1 MKHRLSQSEIENGLG
16 SIAGA
21 RIIGLTTVTEPKMRK
36 TNNPYIGKVFKVSK
50 YGAVVNFHYDD
61 GVLRRLEKE
70 GKSAEDFK
78 RGESWHEPV
87 LTESGHLTP
96 FCRHKK
102 TGEKYLRVQ
111 RLNGHSRY
119 VDEKGRFFSKSL
131 IEPFLQESGS
141 YANQGL
147 DNPLVFL
154 TLKLSN
160 VVSVRGV

>member
-1 MKHRLSQSEIENGLG
+1 MKNRLTTEQIENGLG
-16 SIAGA
+16 SITGS

-50 YGAVVNFHYDD
+50 YGAVVNFHYDA

-70 GKSAEDFK
+70 GKSADDFK
-78 RGESWHEPV
+78 KGESWHEPV
-87 LTESGHLTP
+87 LTQDGKLTP
-96 FCRHKK
+96 FCQHKK

-119 VDEKGRFFSKSL
+119 VDEKGRFFAKSK
-131 IEPFLQESGS
+131 IEPFLQESSS

-160 VVSVRGV
+160 VVSVRGI